1 MDPDTLPEEQS
12 KIFEFDDRQFDL
24 VFSDE
29 FNRYVLIQYVRLRCV
44 ALDEG
49 KSSYIITESKLRLL
63 VRHTNS
69 NSHRNCNLNMLTKF
83 KHRMMRLM

>member
-44 ALDEG
+44 AVCCARRGEVFLHN
-49 KSSYIITESKLRLL
+49 YRI
-63 VRHTNS
+63 
-69 NSHRNCNLNMLTKF
+69 
-83 KHRMMRLM
+83 